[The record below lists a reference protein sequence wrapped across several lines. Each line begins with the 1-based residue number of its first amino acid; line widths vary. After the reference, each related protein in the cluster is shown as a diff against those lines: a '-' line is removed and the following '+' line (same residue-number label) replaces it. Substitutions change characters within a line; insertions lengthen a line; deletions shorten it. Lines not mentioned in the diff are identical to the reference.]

1 MELKDKF
8 QGIARTELNS
18 NISLSNGS
26 IVSDAISALINL
38 GYHPLDAQK
47 RVNKV
52 HESLS
57 GTATLSQL
65 ITHSLRAD

>member
-1 MELKDKF
+1 
-8 QGIARTELNS
+8 
-18 NISLSNGS
+18 LSNGS
-26 IVSDAISALINL
+26 IISDAISALINL

-65 ITHSLRAD
+65 ITHALRAD